1 MLFICLCSNLSNSFP
16 NTQGHLTAFGLDL
29 FGLGLLFFCL
39 SLSQV
44 PGVAE
49 NRPSVLRG
57 DNLNVYLSEDK
68 AQPITVY
75 KGYVHRVELESVKLG
90 FSKK

>member
-1 MLFICLCSNLSNSFP
+1 M
-16 NTQGHLTAFGLDL
+16 
-29 FGLGLLFFCL
+29 FFL
-39 SLSQV
+39 SLCSQV

-57 DNLNVYLSEDK
+57 DSLNVYLSKEK
-68 AQPITVY
+68 NQPITIY

>member
-1 MLFICLCSNLSNSFP
+1 MVLNY
-16 NTQGHLTAFGLDL
+16 
-29 FGLGLLFFCL
+29 LGQAYYTSYTYFYFFL

-57 DNLNVYLSEDK
+57 DDLTVYLSEDK
-68 AQPITVY
+68 TQPITTY

>member
-1 MLFICLCSNLSNSFP
+1 M
-16 NTQGHLTAFGLDL
+16 
-29 FGLGLLFFCL
+29 
-39 SLSQV
+39 
-44 PGVAE
+44 
-49 NRPSVLRG
+49 LRG

-68 AQPITVY
+68 TQPVTIY

>member
-1 MLFICLCSNLSNSFP
+1 M
-16 NTQGHLTAFGLDL
+16 
-29 FGLGLLFFCL
+29 
-39 SLSQV
+39 
-44 PGVAE
+44 AE

-68 AQPITVY
+68 AQPVTVY